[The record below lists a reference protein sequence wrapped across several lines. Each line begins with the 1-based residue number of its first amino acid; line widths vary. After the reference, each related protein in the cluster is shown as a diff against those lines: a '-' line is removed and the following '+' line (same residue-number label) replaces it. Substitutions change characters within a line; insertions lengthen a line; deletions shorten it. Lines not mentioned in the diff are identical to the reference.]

1 MTTLPVTPSPSESGV
16 IHASPA
22 GSIPSPAAPAEAE
35 PVRRP
40 WIPIRSL
47 APSHRSRILTH
58 LQSLSEH
65 DRYLRFGFQADDV
78 QLKRYVDSLDFE
90 RDEIFGV
97 FNRRLELVALAHL
110 AYAPSTDIGP
120 TAHAAEFGGSV
131 IGRLRGRG
139 YGARLFEHAM
149 LHARNRGY
157 GTIYIHALSENV
169 PMLRIARQAGAT
181 VHRDGPESEAYLKLP
196 PETLASKMEQAI
208 SQGAAQLDYGFKQQ
222 ARVVDAVVEAIT
234 EVRSG
239 LLGMDASRR
248 E

>member
-1 MTTLPVTPSPSESGV
+1 MGHPGDPSSAIRQESALA
-16 IHASPA
+16 ASTGPDTVPA
-22 GSIPSPAAPAEAE
+22 PLAGQ
-35 PVRRP
+35 RRALG
-40 WIPIRSL
+40 WVPIRSL
-47 APSHRSRILTH
+47 SARHRPRILAH
-58 LQSLSEH
+58 LLALDMN
-65 DRYLRFGFQADDV
+65 DRYLRFGYAAGDEQIR
-78 QLKRYVDSLDFE
+78 RYVERIEFE

-97 FNRRLELVALAHL
+97 FNRRLELFALAHL
-110 AYAPSTDIGP
+110 AYAPSNDIGP

-149 LHARNRGY
+149 LHARNRSY
-157 GTIYIHALSENV
+157 STIYIHALSENV

-196 PETLASKMEQAI
+196 PETLASRMEQAI
-208 SQGAAQLDYGFKQQ
+208 SLGAAELDYGFKQQ
-222 ARVVDAVVEAIT
+222 ARVVGAVVEAIT

-239 LLGMDASRR
+239 LRGMDSSRR